1 MTSSSQGSPH
11 RPVLLGAV
19 LDRLA
24 PAPGEVHVD
33 ATVGAGGH
41 AAVILERLG
50 PRGLLI
56 GIDRD
61 PEALEEA
68 RRRLEPIGH
77 PFRLFHGAF
86 SRIREFLQSIGL
98 PPEGAMDGL
107 LLDLGVSSMQLDRPQ
122 RGFSI
127 LRDGPL
133 DMRRDPGEGESAA
146 EYLERASVE
155 DLERVLR
162 DFGEE
167 PASGKIARAIDR
179 ARRKERIESTAQL
192 ARIVEAVLPRM
203 GRKIHPATRTFQGIR
218 IALNRELEHLRLV
231 LRDLDRLIKPGGRV
245 VVLSYHSLEDRIV
258 KTSLGEKVREGI
270 YRWVL
275 PNPLQPGEMEIEEN
289 PRARSARLRSAVRA
303 GGVAPSGPAP
313 RRSREGRT

>member
-1 MTSSSQGSPH
+1 M
-11 RPVLLGAV
+11 LEAV
-19 LDRLA
+19 LERLA

-41 AAVILERLG
+41 AAAILERLG
-50 PRGLLI
+50 PGGLLI

-68 RRRLEPIGH
+68 RRRLAPIGH

-86 SRIREFLQSIGL
+86 SRLREFVQSAGL

-107 LLDLGVSSMQLDRPQ
+107 LLDLGVSSMQLDRPS

-133 DMRRDPGEGESAA
+133 DMRMDPGEGESAA
-146 EYLERASVE
+146 AFLERASVE
-155 DLERVLR
+155 DIERVLR
-162 DFGEE
+162 ELGEE
-167 PASGKIARAIDR
+167 PAARRIARAIDR
-179 ARRKERIESTAQL
+179 ARRKERIERTALL
-192 ARIVEAVLPRM
+192 ARIVESVVPRR
-203 GRKIHPATRTFQGIR
+203 GQRIHPATRTFQGIR

-231 LRDLDRLIKPGGRV
+231 LRDLDRLVKPGGRV
-245 VVLSYHSLEDRIV
+245 AVLSYHSLEDRIV
-258 KTSLGEKVREGI
+258 KRSLGEKVREGI

-275 PNPLQPGEMEIEEN
+275 PNPLRPGEEETAEN
-289 PRARSARLRSAVRA
+289 PRARSARLRSVVRA
-303 GGVAPSGPAP
+303 GAHPPAADRERGEEP
-313 RRSREGRT
+313 R